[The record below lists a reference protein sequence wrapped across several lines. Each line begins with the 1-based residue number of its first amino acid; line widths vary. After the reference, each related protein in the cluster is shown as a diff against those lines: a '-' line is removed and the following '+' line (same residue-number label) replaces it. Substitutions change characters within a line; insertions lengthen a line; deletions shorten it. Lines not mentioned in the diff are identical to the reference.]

1 MHDDLLFLSLFDH
14 SRSPRDPSAR
24 VCQTDALREY
34 PRPRA
39 ISPDPTL
46 ARCYPGLGKR
56 ARRAEGESPSAQGVP
71 VATLP
76 QGVKERMRVHFDA
89 STTLS
94 LPSCRLA
101 VLPSCRLAVLPSRS
115 WSAAMAASTT
125 LTIQG
130 YRDEPVPNRFLR
142 PEGAIDQLAILL
154 P

>member
-24 VCQTDALREY
+24 VCRTDAFREY

-56 ARRAEGESPSAQGVP
+56 ARRARGSRLRLRVR
-71 VATLP
+71 VTTLP
-76 QGVKERMRVHFDA
+76 QGVESAARTEGLKERMRVHFDA

-94 LPSCRLA
+94 LPSRRLA
-101 VLPSCRLAVLPSRS
+101 VSELECSYGS
-115 WSAAMAASTT
+115 
-125 LTIQG
+125 IH
-130 YRDEPVPNRFLR
+130 
-142 PEGAIDQLAILL
+142 
-154 P
+154 

>member
-24 VCQTDALREY
+24 VCRTDAFREY

-101 VLPSCRLAVLPSRS
+101 VLPSCRLAVLPSC
-115 WSAAMAASTT
+115 
-125 LTIQG
+125 
-130 YRDEPVPNRFLR
+130 P
-142 PEGAIDQLAILL
+142 LAVL
-154 P
+154 PSCPLAVSELECSYGSIHDADDPGLSR

>member
-14 SRSPRDPSAR
+14 SWSLRGPGTL
-24 VCQTDALREY
+24 VCWTGAFREY

-76 QGVKERMRVHFDA
+76 QGVASAARTQGVKERMRVHFDA
-89 STTLS
+89 ST
-94 LPSCRLA
+94 
-101 VLPSCRLAVLPSRS
+101 
-115 WSAAMAASTT
+115 
-125 LTIQG
+125 
-130 YRDEPVPNRFLR
+130 
-142 PEGAIDQLAILL
+142 
-154 P
+154 

>member
-24 VCQTDALREY
+24 VCRTDAFREY

-71 VATLP
+71 VVTLP
-76 QGVKERMRVHFDA
+76 QEVASAARIQGVKERMRVHFDA
-89 STTLS
+89 SNTLF
-94 LPSCRLA
+94 LA
-101 VLPSCRLAVLPSRS
+101 VS
-115 WSAAMAASTT
+115 
-125 LTIQG
+125 
-130 YRDEPVPNRFLR
+130 D
-142 PEGAIDQLAILL
+142 PECSYGSIHDADDPGLS
-154 P
+154 